1 MQSLFLYHNKLL
13 LRSNSMVMTLYG
25 DVFASRG
32 QAIWLGSLIQLLAP
46 FGISS
51 RQVRTSVFRLASDQ
65 WFDIER
71 IGRRSYYGL
80 STDGLQR
87 VQHAGKRIYE
97 FSSAPWDGYWTLV
110 FIDAKWKLSARQKLR
125 RELLWDGFGQLAPNI
140 FAHPRADHQSF
151 TEILQAC
158 QAEAHVTLLKA
169 SSLETY
175 SRKPLIELMQQT
187 FGLAHIDTAWRQFI
201 KRFASLTAEASRL
214 NPAEAFYV
222 RTLLIHEYRRI
233 LLRDPNLPDELL
245 PLAWSGLEARQLC
258 QALYQDV
265 KQASEAY
272 LIETVQTL
280 EGGLAASPAEVALR

>member
-187 FGLAHIDTAWRQFI
+187 FDLTHIDAAWQQFI
-201 KRFASLTAEASRL
+201 KRFASLTAGASKL
-214 NPAEAFYV
+214 SPAEAFYV

-245 PLAWSGLEARQLC
+245 PESWSGLEARQLC
-258 QALYQDV
+258 QSLYQDV
-265 KQASEAY
+265 KQASEVY
-272 LIETVQTL
+272 LMETVQTL
-280 EGGLAASPAEVALR
+280 RDALAAAPTEIALH

>member
-1 MQSLFLYHNKLL
+1 MQSLFLYHKKLL

-25 DVFASRG
+25 DAFASKT
-32 QAIWLGSLIQLLAP
+32 QSVWLGSLIQLLEP
-46 FGISS
+46 FDISS

-140 FAHPRADHQSF
+140 FAHPRADQQSL
-151 TEILQAC
+151 TEIALAC
-158 QAEAHVTLLKA
+158 QAEGHITLMKA
-169 SSLETY
+169 SSIDTY
-175 SRKPLIELMQQT
+175 SRKPLIDLMQQT
-187 FGLAHIDTAWRQFI
+187 FDLSHIDTAWTQFI
-201 KRFASLTAEASRL
+201 KRFASLTAGASTL

-245 PLAWSGLEARQLC
+245 PASWSGLEARQLC
-258 QALYQDV
+258 QTLYQDV

-272 LIETVQTL
+272 LIEIVQTL
-280 EGGLAASPAEVALR
+280 EAALVATPAEIAGR

>member
-1 MQSLFLYHNKLL
+1 
-13 LRSNSMVMTLYG
+13 MV
-25 DVFASRG
+25 
-32 QAIWLGSLIQLLAP
+32 AP
-46 FGISS
+46 FDTAH
-51 RQVRTSVFRLASDQ
+51 RAVRPSVFRLASDQ

-80 STDGLQR
+80 STDGWQR

-97 FSSAPWDGYWTLV
+97 VSSAPWDGYWTLV
-110 FIDAKWKLSARQKLR
+110 FIDAKWRLSARQKLR

-140 FAHPRADHQSF
+140 FAHPRADQQSLS
-151 TEILQAC
+151 EIIEAC
-158 QAEAHVTLLKA
+158 QAETHVTLLKA

-187 FGLAHIDTAWRQFI
+187 FGLAHIDAAWREFI
-201 KRFASLTAEASRL
+201 KRFSSLTTVALTLS
-214 NPAEAFYV
+214 PAEAFYV

-245 PLAWSGLEARQLC
+245 PPAWSGLEARMLC
-258 QALYQDV
+258 QALYRDV

-280 EGGLAASPAEVALR
+280 EGALAATHGEIAIR

>member
-1 MQSLFLYHNKLL
+1 
-13 LRSNSMVMTLYG
+13 MVMTLYG

-32 QAIWLGSLIQLLAP
+32 QAVWLGSLIQLLEP
-46 FGISS
+46 FGISA

-71 IGRRSYYGL
+71 MGRRSYYGL

-97 FSSAPWDGYWTLV
+97 FSSAQWDGYWTLV

-140 FAHPRADHQSF
+140 FAHPRADQQSL
-151 TEILQAC
+151 TEIVEAC
-158 QAEAHVTLLKA
+158 QAEAHITLMKA

-175 SRKPLIELMQQT
+175 SRKPLIDLMQQT
-187 FGLAHIDTAWRQFI
+187 FDLSYIDTAWTQFI
-201 KRFASLTAEASRL
+201 KRFSPLAQSAKSLS
-214 NPAEAFYV
+214 PAEAFYI

-245 PLAWSGLEARQLC
+245 PASWSGLEARQLC
-258 QALYQDV
+258 QALYQEV

-272 LIETVQTL
+272 LTQTVQTL
-280 EGGLAASPAEVALR
+280 EGAPARLHCADF